1 MAVLERFGAHDATKV
16 LIKILAAL
24 VVQAVPAR
32 RGTGK
37 LVDKGDSHGIG
48 GGVDG
53 LAHKEVEHARGRFCR
68 CVLFLVGLRRFDK
81 IDLVLVAFAGNDKL
95 APNLAQAVDDDIR
108 RRIQQAVL
116 VVDVEVD
123 EHGIG
128 RCNVQVVA
136 ACAKIGALKEQEGV
150 T

>member
-1 MAVLERFGAHDATKV
+1 MCIRD
-16 LIKILAAL
+16 
-24 VVQAVPAR
+24 R
-32 RGTGK
+32 
-37 LVDKGDSHGIG
+37 
-48 GGVDG
+48 
-53 LAHKEVEHARGRFCR
+53 
-68 CVLFLVGLRRFDK
+68 

-136 ACAKIGALKEQEGV
+136 ACAKIGALKAVSYTHLDVYKRQPYD
-150 T
+150 